1 MKKIWSLTLALLLVI
16 ALVSAGCSGT
26 DEGTGPDEEGG
37 AEGAA
42 VSLGL
47 GIINSIAKSK
57 GYAVDDDGNETLP
70 LGQVDTVIAAALFD
84 AEGRVVD
91 VIIDTAQT
99 RVNFDEEFQVT
110 SDLSAPGKT
119 KVELGSDY
127 GMGRVSEIGKE
138 WFEQIAELEKWM
150 VGKTVEEIKAMPVKE
165 KDEAHPAVPDD
176 PELSSLVTITVQD
189 YIEAIEKA
197 YNNRVDVENAV
208 KLGLG
213 HNISIAKSKGYSLD
227 EESGTETLPLAQV
240 DTVIAATAFDADGK
254 VAGVIIDNAQVRV
267 NFDAEG
273 QVTSDLS
280 ERPKTKV
287 ELGPD
292 YGMGRVSEI
301 GKEWFEQIAEL
312 EKWMVGKTVEEIK
325 AMPVKEKDEAHPAVP
340 DDPELSSLV
349 TITVQDYIAAVEEA
363 FANAR

>member
-1 MKKIWSLTLALLLVI
+1 MKKIWSLTLALLLVV

-26 DEGTGPDEEGG
+26 DEGTGSE
-37 AEGAA
+37 EGAA

-47 GIINSIAKSK
+47 GVINSIAKSK
-57 GYAVDDDGNETLP
+57 SYSKGDDGSETLP
-70 LGQVDTVIAAALFD
+70 LGQVDTVMAAALFD
-84 AEGRVVD
+84 EDGRVVD

-99 RVNFDEEFQVT
+99 KVNFNQDFQVT

-119 KVELGSDY
+119 KAELGPEY
-127 GMGRVSEIGKE
+127 GMAPVSGIGKE
-138 WFEQIAELEKWM
+138 WNEQIAELEKWM
-150 VGKTVEEIKAMPVKE
+150 VGKTVEEIKALPVKQR
-165 KDEAHPAVPDD
+165 DEAHPAVPDD
-176 PELSSLVTITVQD
+176 PELSSLVTITVHE
-189 YIEAIEKA
+189 YIEAVEKA

-213 HNISIAKSKGYSLD
+213 HNISIAKSKGYSKD
-227 EESGTETLPLAQV
+227 EASGTETLPLAQV
-240 DTVIAATAFDADGK
+240 DTVMAATAFDGDGK
-254 VAGVIIDNAQVRV
+254 VAGVIIDTAQVKV

-280 ERPKTKV
+280 DHPKTKA

-301 GKEWFEQIAEL
+301 GKEWNEQIAEL

-325 AMPVKEKDEAHPAVP
+325 ALPVKQRDEAHPAVP

-349 TITVQDYIAAVEEA
+349 TMTVQDYLAAVEEA
-363 FANAR
+363 FANTR